1 MGDLNK
7 DVPLKCID
15 LFAGVGGIRL
25 GFEQAC
31 KDFGLNAECV
41 FTCEIDEWACK
52 TYRKNFS
59 NDSHDPKCDVTK
71 VDETQLPDFDVLLAG
86 FPCQAF
92 SIAGKRGGFNDTR
105 GTLFFDVARII
116 KEKRPKAFLLENVKG
131 LTNHRGGKTLEV
143 IINTLKEDLGYT
155 VFYKVLNAKD
165 YGLAQTRER
174 IYIVGFRN
182 DCGGRF
188 AFPQPVPDSERKV
201 IHNIMEENPV
211 DARYYLST
219 VSIQSLKA
227 HKARHQAKG
236 NGFGYIIRSLDEV
249 AGTIVCGGMG
259 KERNLIVDPR
269 QTDLTPPTHTHIKGE
284 YNKEGLRRMT
294 PKEWERLQGFPDDW
308 TAGLANIHR
317 YKQMGNSVAVPVI
330 KAIAAN
336 IIGELTTPLPQDQEM
351 SHPLPFPAVKFR
363 K

>member
-1 MGDLNK
+1 MGCLNK
-7 DVPLKCID
+7 DLPLKCID

-25 GFEQAC
+25 GFEQAS
-31 KDFGLNAECV
+31 KYFGYSTECV
-41 FTCEIDEWACK
+41 FTSEIDDWACK
-52 TYRKNFS
+52 TYRKNFP
-59 NDSHDPKCDVTK
+59 DDGHDPQSDVTK
-71 VDETQLPDFDVLLAG
+71 VNETQLPDFDVLLAG

-165 YGLAQTRER
+165 YGLAQMRER
-174 IYIVGFRN
+174 IYIVGFRD
-182 DCGGRF
+182 DCGGGGF
-188 AFPQPVPDSERKV
+188 GFPQPVPESERKV
-201 IHNIMEENPV
+201 IRDIMEENPV

-219 VSIQSLKA
+219 VYIASMKA

-236 NGFGYIIRSLDEV
+236 NGFGYEIRSLDDV

-269 QTDLTPPTHTHIKGE
+269 QTDLTPTTHIKGE

-308 TAGLANIHR
+308 TAGLANVHR

-330 KAIAAN
+330 KAVAMN
-336 IIGELTTPLPQDQEM
+336 IIKELQNPTEPKKEI
-351 SHPLPFPAVKFR
+351 SAVQLELIF
-363 K
+363 

>member
-1 MGDLNK
+1 MEK
-7 DVPLKCID
+7 FRVID

-25 GFEQAC
+25 GFTQAA
-31 KDFGLNAECV
+31 KEFGYETECV
-41 FTCEIDEWACK
+41 FSSEIDDWACK
-52 TYRKNFS
+52 TYRKNWYMD
-59 NDSHDPKCDVTK
+59 NHDPKCDITK
-71 VDETQLPDFDVLLAG
+71 VDEKQIPDFDVLLAG

-131 LTNHRGGKTLEV
+131 LTNHRSGKTLEV

-155 VFYKVLNAKD
+155 VFYKVLNAKE
-165 YGLAQTRER
+165 YGLAQMRER
-174 IYIVGFRN
+174 IYIVGFRD
-182 DCGGRF
+182 DCGGGGF
-188 AFPQPVPDSERKV
+188 SYPQPVPPEERKV
-201 IHNIMEENPV
+201 IRDIMEENPV

-219 VSIQSLKA
+219 VYIASMKA
-227 HKARHQAKG
+227 HKERHQALG
-236 NGFGYIIRSLDEV
+236 HGFGYEIRSLDDV

-269 QTDLTPPTHTHIKGE
+269 QTDLTPTTHIQGE

-294 PKEWERLQGFPDDW
+294 PREWERLQGFPDDW
-308 TAGLANIHR
+308 TAGIANQHR

-330 KAIAAN
+330 KAVSKQIIA
-336 IIGELTTPLPQDQEM
+336 ELLNPTAPKKEVRFTQLE
-351 SHPLPFPAVKFR
+351 LF
-363 K
+363 